1 MFSKIRSFVKV
12 IKKHMSKSEDDKWV
26 TFNISNKD
34 RRYRR
39 HIGNAIITFIN
50 RAGVFTTNT
59 ISIKID
65 EKDIYLTRK
74 ELKYLEKS
82 AKKMFKRYNNKV
94 SKEKTNK
101 EKFERKVERNL
112 IKKFLKKESGGD
124 EIL

>member
-1 MFSKIRSFVKV
+1 MFTKIRQFVKV
-12 IKKHMSKSEDDKWV
+12 IKKHMAKSEDDKWV
-26 TFNISNKD
+26 RFNISKESK
-34 RRYRR
+34 RYRR

-50 RAGVFTTNT
+50 RVGVFTTNI

-74 ELKYLEKS
+74 EYRYLEKS

-94 SKEKTNK
+94 NEEKTNK